1 MVESGQHEL
10 AHAPLDRVGVAAG
23 ELVQNMTAE
32 TLTRPHDGDEVRVL
46 ERGPRILAAL
56 ALAAALAAA
65 LVLVPA
71 LAALALAAGAL
82 ALGPANEP
90 ANEPRSSAERR
101 SCVGRATASDS
112 ERQRESNMR

>member
-1 MVESGQHEL
+1 M
-10 AHAPLDRVGVAAG
+10 A
-23 ELVQNMTAE
+23 
-32 TLTRPHDGDEVRVL
+32 TRYVSSSEV
-46 ERGPRILAAL
+46 RGPRILAAL

-71 LAALALAAGAL
+71 LAALALAAAAL

-101 SCVGRATASDS
+101 LCVGRATASDS

>member
-10 AHAPLDRVGVAAG
+10 AHSPLDRVGVATG

-32 TLTRPHDGDEVRVL
+32 TLTR
-46 ERGPRILAAL
+46 PRILAAL

-71 LAALALAAGAL
+71 LAALALTAGAL

-101 SCVGRATASDS
+101 SYVDRATASDS